1 MIDVNDFSK
10 FRIGLAGSDD
20 IRGWSHGEVK
30 KPETINY
37 RTLKPEK
44 DGLFCEKIFGPARDW
59 ECQCGRYKRVR
70 FKGIICERCGVEVTR
85 SKVRRERMGHIEL
98 ASPVAHIWYLRGT
111 RSWMTYLLMDTESR
125 EDLKATQLE
134 KVIYFSAY
142 LIISVEEEARMQEM
156 PEFETELDELWANYA
171 QNCRIYR
178 NHLLSLRDLHYLRLE
193 SELAQMEGV
202 AEVSDSEGDSAAA
215 TRLREDYGR
224 RVKKIAEEIESLT
237 AEIKEVAE
245 HRLEM
250 LRVQAKRLESEIE
263 ETAASGDSAKKSI
276 SKQLADALEEIS
288 DKSEQI
294 QAQLD
299 IPAGE
304 LKPNEA
310 VTDDGEADLE
320 ELIEQLEDF
329 RTQLT
334 SQRGE
339 AADEERYLEEFA
351 KLRPRQVIE
360 DQQLQEELDFR
371 FGELY
376 TASMGAEAILELIDK
391 IDFEAE
397 EERLRIA
404 LNPPDGQKPLSGQR
418 REKAVKRLE
427 ILSAFNSRDENGRLS
442 SDPSS
447 IILNTIPVI
456 PPDLRPMVQLDGGRF
471 ATSDLNDLYRR
482 VINRNNRLK
491 KLLEIGAPGI
501 IVNNE
506 KRMLQKSIDA
516 LFDNGRRSKPV
527 MSQNNRP
534 LKSLSDMLKGKQG
547 RFRLNLLG
555 KRVDYSGRSVIV
567 AGPSLKF
574 HQCGIP
580 RLMALELFKPF
591 MIRELERRGIASYIK
606 SAKRMV
612 EDTISGR
619 ARPVP
624 TEDPSYSWSGDDTVF
639 QLRSEQVWDVLNDV
653 VKEHPV
659 LLNRAP
665 TLHRLGIQAFEP
677 VLVHGKAIRLHPL
690 VCTAF
695 NADFD
700 GDQMAVHLPLSS
712 EARAEAEVLM
722 LSAHNLLSPSN
733 GRPLV
738 TPTQDMIIG
747 AYYLTQAVAGSEG
760 EGRIFRTQE
769 QVERAVE
776 DGGLSVH
783 ALIDYRSEALLKEG
797 GNCWGSDDAAEEA
810 LSEANGSVRFEN
822 SSYIPTTAGRVIFND
837 VLPED
842 FPFVNEKLDRRQV
855 GALVEDLAYNYSRST
870 TADSLDGLK
879 RLCFHW
885 ASKSGITVSVDD
897 IKTPPA
903 KTSILER
910 SEEEAEKVEKNFRR
924 GIITDSERRQQ
935 EVEIWT
941 EATNAVRQHLEVDLQ
956 TDLFNPVDM
965 MIRSG
970 ARSNMMQVRQIAG
983 MRGLVANPRGDM
995 IPRPIKSNFKEGLST
1010 LEYFISTPGA
1020 RKGLVDTALRTA
1032 DSGYLTRRLVDVAQE
1047 VIINDINPFD
1057 SDRPVPSLLIE
1068 DVRPDT
1074 PEERTHLESR
1084 LFGRVLAQDVELSDG
1099 TVYPK
1104 GEMVTREIMEHLRDD
1119 SDVAEVRVLSP
1130 LTDDSEYGISAM
1142 SYGMSLA
1149 TGKLIEV
1156 GEAVGVIAAQSIG
1169 EPGTQLTMRTFHTG
1183 GVVGKDLADG
1193 LPRVVELFEAR
1204 SPKGKAVVAGASGTV
1219 RVTEDES
1226 SDRTVTIF
1234 PMGETEGESIIIPR
1248 GQRLE
1253 VEDGQE
1259 VVAGDVFVEGPLD
1272 PKELLSIK
1280 GIRATQQYLVDQV
1293 QKVYREQGVS
1303 IHDKHIE
1310 IIVRQMTRRIIVD
1323 SSGDSEFLSGAVVDA
1338 RKYRDVNRHLMQEG
1352 KTPASGRPE
1361 IMGITKASLATD
1373 SWLAAASFQET
1384 TRVLTAAAIAS
1395 RSDDLK
1401 GLKENI
1407 VIGKL
1412 IPAGTG
1418 VPAYREIAPEAPDY
1432 VPMES
1437 FISDEEEMRRIL
1449 DPDGE
1454 MIGEGGHLRV
1464 VETDT
1469 DGMEMIG
1476 ASDGIQEQA
1485 S

>member
-142 LIISVEEEARMQEM
+142 LIISVDEDARTQDM
-156 PEFETELDELWANYA
+156 PEFEADVDELWANYA

-193 SELAQMEGV
+193 SELAQMEGE
-202 AEVSDSEGDSAAA
+202 AGENSAAA
-215 TRLREDYGR
+215 DKLREEYNR
-224 RVKKIAEEIESLT
+224 PVKQLAEEIESLS
-237 AEIKEVAE
+237 AEIREVAE
-245 HRLEM
+245 HRLDAM
-250 LRVQAKRLESEIE
+250 RSQSKRLEGETE
-263 ETAASGDSAKKSI
+263 EASGAEKKNIAKL
-276 SKQLADALEEIS
+276 LADALEEVN

-299 IPAGE
+299 IPVGE
-304 LKPNEA
+304 LRPSET
-310 VTDDGEADLE
+310 VTDDGEADLG
-320 ELIEQLEDF
+320 ELIAQLDDF
-329 RTQLT
+329 RTQL
-334 SQRGE
+334 SEQRQE
-339 AADEERYLEEFA
+339 AVAEERYLEDFA
-351 KLRPRQVIE
+351 KLRSRQVIE
-360 DQQLQEELDFR
+360 DQQLQEELNFR

-376 TASMGAEAILELIDK
+376 VSSMGAEAILELIDQ

-397 EERLRIA
+397 EVKLRKAI
-404 LNPPDGQKPLSGQR
+404 NPSGDQKPLSGQR

-427 ILSAFNSRDENGRLS
+427 ILSAFNSRDDNGRLS
-442 SDPSS
+442 SDPRS

-491 KLLEIGAPGI
+491 KLLEIGAPNI

-619 ARPVP
+619 ARSVP

-747 AYYLTQAVAGSEG
+747 AYYLTQAVPGSEG
-760 EGRIFRTQE
+760 EGRVFRTQE

-776 DGGLSVH
+776 EGGLSIH
-783 ALIDYRSEALLKEG
+783 ALIDYRSADLLTENGNLWGQGGDEAV
-797 GNCWGSDDAAEEA
+797 EEA
-810 LSEANGSVRFEN
+810 MAARNGAGGSESHV
-822 SSYIPTTAGRVIFND
+822 PTTAGRVIFNQ
-837 VLPED
+837 VLPEG

-897 IKTPPA
+897 IKTPPS
-903 KTSILER
+903 KTRILER
-910 SEEEAEKVEKNFRR
+910 SEEEAEKVERNFSR

-941 EATNAVRQHLEVDLQ
+941 EATNAVRQHLETDLQ
-956 TDLFNPVDM
+956 ADPFNPVDM

-1047 VIINDINPFD
+1047 VIINNINPFD
-1057 SDRPVPSLLIE
+1057 SDRPVPSLLIR

-1104 GEMVTREIMEHLRDD
+1104 GEMVTREIMDHMRDD
-1119 SDVAEVRVLSP
+1119 PDVSEVRVLSP

-1142 SYGMSLA
+1142 SYGISLA

-1204 SPKGKAVVAGASGTV
+1204 SPKGKAVVAGISGTV
-1219 RVTEDES
+1219 RITEDES

-1259 VVAGDVFVEGPLD
+1259 VVAGDVLVEGPLD

-1338 RKYRDVNRHLMQEG
+1338 RKYRDVNRQLMQEG

-1418 VPAYREIAPEAPDY
+1418 VPDYREIAPEAPDY
-1432 VPMES
+1432 VPMDS
-1437 FISDEEEMRRIL
+1437 FISDEEELRRIL

-1464 VETDT
+1464 VENGDA
-1469 DGMEMIG
+1469 MEMIG
-1476 ASDGIQEQA
+1476 GVQEQA